1 MSPKDWL
8 QYIIFSLFYLTLTS
22 IAQQYCDQCD
32 CSISEKTGD
41 GRGVRN
47 VKPPCTEGKITWISP
62 YGAVRIEF
70 NPGFPDFE
78 ACFIVEA
85 SNLRAQVSQETFGN
99 SNSALA
105 ENVSLQPL
113 ITAKGR
119 TEEHCVYSK
128 SLPIILFIEPERTT
142 ESKGLNKIVFYY
154 DVTRKNSVFYF
165 NPMEECR
172 ACTEKELIR
181 AYCSSDFVITAAME
195 TLIQKED
202 SKFTEISVSV
212 SRIIRQRN
220 PDLFYRINRKSQ
232 NLHGKIQT
240 PRKCNIL
247 KGIGDYLFT
256 GRLRLGKLHVT
267 CATPNLEWENVLHK
281 ALKLGT
287 MECSLD

>member
-1 MSPKDWL
+1 MTEELIVKAIKSEYVVFELNKPFDSKVHH
-8 QYIIFSLFYLTLTS
+8 
-22 IAQQYCDQCD
+22 A
-32 CSISEKTGD
+32 SEKTGD

-113 ITAKGR
+113 ITANGR

-142 ESKGLNKIVFYY
+142 ESKGLNKIQLKPDELV
-154 DVTRKNSVFYF
+154 
-165 NPMEECR
+165 
-172 ACTEKELIR
+172 CT
-181 AYCSSDFVITAAME
+181 C
-195 TLIQKED
+195 
-202 SKFTEISVSV
+202 
-212 SRIIRQRN
+212 
-220 PDLFYRINRKSQ
+220 
-232 NLHGKIQT
+232 
-240 PRKCNIL
+240 
-247 KGIGDYLFT
+247 
-256 GRLRLGKLHVT
+256 
-267 CATPNLEWENVLHK
+267 
-281 ALKLGT
+281 
-287 MECSLD
+287 